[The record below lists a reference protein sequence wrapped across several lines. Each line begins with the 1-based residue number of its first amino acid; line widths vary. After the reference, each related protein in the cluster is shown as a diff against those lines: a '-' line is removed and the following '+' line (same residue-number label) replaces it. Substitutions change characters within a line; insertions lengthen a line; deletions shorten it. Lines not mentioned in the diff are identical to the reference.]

1 MFLTSFIL
9 TLRPA
14 VLAKLVILGTSF
26 LTSFF
31 LALTLVL
38 VAKLLIS
45 SILFLIL
52 ALYIYFLTRSV
63 FTTSPSLLKS
73 TGTGTNF
80 WCNLS
85 TLLLK
90 CLIQLIL
97 FFVLYQYVIYQLQIL
112 SVANQAF

>member
-45 SILFLIL
+45 SILFSESLIL
-52 ALYIYFLTRSV
+52 ALYISFLTRSV

-73 TGTGTNF
+73 TGTRTNF
-80 WCNLS
+80 
-85 TLLLK
+85 
-90 CLIQLIL
+90 
-97 FFVLYQYVIYQLQIL
+97 
-112 SVANQAF
+112 